1 MTSRLPRR
9 PWYLVA
15 ANGQK
20 DVLLWDLKPSAEHSF
35 EVGLTTALSKA
46 SHLSS
51 AGHLYAQHHV
61 STRQAGEGELRH
73 LGEQQDQC
81 REKRQQR
88 GPVPITPAQQGWP
101 SLSPACPHHPGAA
114 RLAFPE
120 PCCVHCLHPVSWPQ
134 HSSKARCKS
143 NNRTILETQ
152 SNTTPSPKLSQ
163 STLLETASPVSKLLV
178 HLVCN
183 LVM

>member
-20 DVLLWDLKPSAEHSF
+20 DVLLWDLKPSAEHGF

-120 PCCVHCLHPVSWPQ
+120 PCCVHT
-134 HSSKARCKS
+134 A
-143 NNRTILETQ
+143 
-152 SNTTPSPKLSQ
+152 
-163 STLLETASPVSKLLV
+163 STLFPGPNTAPRRSVNPTTVPFLRLSPIPPLLPSFPRAPFWKQRRPSLNSLYIWFV
-178 HLVCN
+178 T
-183 LVM
+183 

>member
-20 DVLLWDLKPSAEHSF
+20 DVLLWDLKPSAEHGF

-101 SLSPACPHHPGAA
+101 SLSPVASTA
-114 RLAFPE
+114 
-120 PCCVHCLHPVSWPQ
+120 
-134 HSSKARCKS
+134 
-143 NNRTILETQ
+143 
-152 SNTTPSPKLSQ
+152 
-163 STLLETASPVSKLLV
+163 STLFPGPNTAPRRSVNPTTVPFLRLSPIPPLLPSFPRAPFWKQRRPSLNSLYIWFV
-178 HLVCN
+178 T
-183 LVM
+183 